1 MLSRS
6 AAALALVLFA
16 TSAGAQEA
24 PRTISVSGDGEVSA
38 APDIARIT
46 TGVQMRAEAAGDAMR
61 MASEAMAKIFIALD
75 AEGVDPADVQTDRL
89 SLDPVWDDD
98 PQPRSG
104 PPDVVGYVAGN
115 MVTVRLRDVAAIGS
129 VVDALVAAG
138 ANRFEGI
145 GFGID
150 DPKPLLEE
158 ARRAAVADARAKA
171 ELLADAAGV
180 TLGPVLSLNDSGGF
194 RPQPMFAQADMARS
208 MPVAEGTM
216 SLGAQV
222 QIVYAI
228 E

>member
-1 MLSRS
+1 MFVRS
-6 AAALALVLFA
+6 AAILSLLLFA
-16 TSAGAQEA
+16 TDAVADGTQ
-24 PRTISVSGDGEVSA
+24 RTLSVSGAGEAVA
-38 APDIARIT
+38 APDVARIT
-46 TGVQMRAEAAGDAMR
+46 TGVQMRAESAGEAMR
-61 MASEAMAKIFIALD
+61 LASEAMVMVFAALE
-75 AEGVDPADVQTDRL
+75 AEGVAAADVQTSGL

-98 PQPRSG
+98 VPPGSG

-115 MVTVRLRDVAAIGS
+115 MVTIRLRDVDAMGP
-129 VVDALVAAG
+129 VVDALVVAG
-138 ANRFEGI
+138 ANRFQDI

-150 DPKPLLEE
+150 DPEPLLAE

-171 ELLADAAGV
+171 ELLAEAADV
-180 TLGPVLSLNDSGGF
+180 TLGAVLSLDESGGY

-208 MPVAEGTM
+208 APVAEGTM